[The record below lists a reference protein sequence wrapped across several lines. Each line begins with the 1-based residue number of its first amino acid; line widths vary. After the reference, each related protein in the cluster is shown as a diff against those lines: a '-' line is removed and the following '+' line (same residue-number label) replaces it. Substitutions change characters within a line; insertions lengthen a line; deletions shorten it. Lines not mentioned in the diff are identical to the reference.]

1 MYFLN
6 EKAETSEIR
15 ETKKKK
21 EKRKG
26 KLEEKKPVRSKLR
39 GSVLWEG
46 PPHNGVCG
54 ARGHGNAN

>member
-39 GSVLWEG
+39 GSVG
-46 PPHNGVCG
+46 FH
-54 ARGHGNAN
+54 